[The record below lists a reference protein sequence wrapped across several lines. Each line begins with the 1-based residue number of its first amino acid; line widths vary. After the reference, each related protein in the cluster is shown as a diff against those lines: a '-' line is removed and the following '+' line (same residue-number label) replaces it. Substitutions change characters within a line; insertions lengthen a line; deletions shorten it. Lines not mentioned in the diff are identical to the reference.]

1 MDEKPPRI
9 EADLHCHNCGYNLR
23 TLAVDQLCPECGG
36 RIAETLKF
44 LHPTA
49 RGEMREWIWDAL
61 HAVKRIRYEPIAKAA
76 GCTVDAVKFVFD
88 ALRASRWKAGVHRS
102 AAEVCGHV
110 RAYVEK
116 YFDDPAEAKELLGE
130 WGIRR
135 SEDVGR
141 IICAAVELRLLK
153 AQPHE
158 SVRDFDGLFVL

>member
-23 TLAVDQLCPECGG
+23 TLAVDRRCPECGV
-36 RIAETLKF
+36 RIVETLKI

-49 RGEMREWIWDAL
+49 QGDMREWLWNAIQADNRRK
-61 HAVKRIRYEPIAKAA
+61 HEPIAKAA
-76 GCTVDAVKFVFD
+76 GCTVDAVMFVFD

-102 AAEVCGHV
+102 AAEVCDHV

-116 YFDDPAEAKELLGE
+116 YFDDPAEAKDLLGE

-141 IICAAVELRLLK
+141 IIYAAVVLGLMK